1 MIQRDI
7 FPQKIGVTSSKPQY
21 ALPNI
26 EQVAVELT
34 QLTFTAGTDFT
45 VPAGAQST
53 SVTIQLPVFPIQ
65 SKGRTARFGDSA
77 VTLGGAI
84 ATTLATEVA
93 FIADSVGD
101 QGDITTLTNGQYM
114 IDYERGR
121 IYGRRADNATTGT
134 ATYSFLVKKSDSS
147 VSISGGID
155 VASVVP
161 GTGATNLGK
170 AEDAAHTS
178 GDVGVMALG
187 VRKDTAVSLAGTD
200 GDYTAPIFNSTGHQ
214 HMAEGFASQ
223 AEDNTLGAIYTLE
236 KPTSSSTNAVTLDT
250 SSAAEASSVT
260 KASAGRLYGFVF
272 SNGNGATRYLQFFN
286 STTVPA
292 DATVPFLV
300 FRVATGETL
309 HWEFN
314 KGIPFSTGISWC
326 NSSTQNTKTIGSA
339 DSLANIFYA

>member
-45 VPAGAQST
+45 VAAGNAADSL
-53 SVTIQLPVFPIQ
+53 TIQLPVFPIQ

-187 VRKDTAVSLAGTD
+187 VRKDTAASLAGTD

-223 AEDNTLGAIYTLE
+223 AEDNTNGVLKVENRFSYANITSATTTVVKSGSGFLHAITVNTTAAGAITVYDNTSGSGTKIATL
-236 KPTSSSTNAVTLDT
+236 K
-250 SSAAEASSVT
+250 SSVGEQT
-260 KASAGRLYGFVF
+260 FTFNVIFNTGLTIVTAAASDI
-272 SNGNGATRYLQFFN
+272 
-286 STTVPA
+286 TV
-292 DATVPFLV
+292 
-300 FRVATGETL
+300 
-309 HWEFN
+309 
-314 KGIPFSTGISWC
+314 
-326 NSSTQNTKTIGSA
+326 SSR
-339 DSLANIFYA
+339 